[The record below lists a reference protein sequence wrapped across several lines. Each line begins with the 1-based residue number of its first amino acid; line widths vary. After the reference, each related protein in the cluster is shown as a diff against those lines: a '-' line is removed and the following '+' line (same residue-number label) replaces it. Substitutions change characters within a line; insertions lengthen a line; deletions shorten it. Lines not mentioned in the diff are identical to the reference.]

1 MNVLGKK
8 SLFQIAPFMFL
19 AQYDV
24 SKRLI
29 IMPHNSFNRLSAE
42 IGDPQDRKITIVNM
56 TTRCG
61 STLLGQI
68 MSRIP
73 KTRSMSEPWSFVHIH
88 RHFCCGLISMAEYK
102 RLMRSVVR
110 LLCKQEHSRDVD
122 HIFIK
127 TSTAMSPVF
136 PTLKTLFPNATLIF
150 NTRNFKPTFE
160 SMMQVGLGVPLIA
173 YLSRKHFSVR
183 MNWYLGFIS
192 IQFHS
197 Y

>member
-1 MNVLGKK
+1 
-8 SLFQIAPFMFL
+8 MFL

-110 LLCKQEHSRDVD
+110 LLCKQEHSRNVD

-160 SMMQVGLGVPLIA
+160 SMMQVGTALW
-173 YLSRKHFSVR
+173 KHDF
-183 MNWYLGFIS
+183 GFNE
-192 IQFHS
+192 F
-197 Y
+197 